1 MIAFITGIS
10 GQDGS
15 YLAKFLL
22 DKNYE
27 VVGLT
32 RSYNPKNLERLR
44 FLNVLDKI
52 KIEECDLTDLSQVM
66 GLLRNYSP
74 DEFYNLAAQSS
85 VSLSF
90 KQPIGTILFNINSVL
105 NVLESIRILNLKTK
119 FYQASSSEIFGHNT
133 LPITENSSYN
143 PISPYGI
150 SKASAHLIVKNYRES
165 YGLFCCSGIL
175 FNHESYLRSSNF
187 FVKKVITES
196 IKIKKGKVDKLKV
209 GNIDIKRDF
218 GWAPEY
224 VKAMNLM
231 MQIDKPSDFIISSG
245 KSVSLREIIEFTF
258 QYLGISKKQ
267 LVIDQDLYRPSDIE
281 DIYGD
286 SSKAKKLLGWDYDY
300 SFFDVLEIMIN
311 QELENEQ

>member
-1 MIAFITGIS
+1 M
-10 GQDGS
+10 
-15 YLAKFLL
+15 
-22 DKNYE
+22 
-27 VVGLT
+27 
-32 RSYNPKNLERLR
+32 
-44 FLNVLDKI
+44 
-52 KIEECDLTDLSQVM
+52 
-66 GLLRNYSP
+66 
-74 DEFYNLAAQSS
+74 
-85 VSLSF
+85 
-90 KQPIGTILFNINSVL
+90 
-105 NVLESIRILNLKTK
+105 
-119 FYQASSSEIFGHNT
+119 
-133 LPITENSSYN
+133 
-143 PISPYGI
+143 
-150 SKASAHLIVKNYRES
+150 
-165 YGLFCCSGIL
+165 
-175 FNHESYLRSSNF
+175 
-187 FVKKVITES
+187 ITES

-286 SSKAKKLLGWDYDY
+286 SSKARKLLGWVYDY

>member
-1 MIAFITGIS
+1 M
-10 GQDGS
+10 
-15 YLAKFLL
+15 
-22 DKNYE
+22 
-27 VVGLT
+27 
-32 RSYNPKNLERLR
+32 
-44 FLNVLDKI
+44 
-52 KIEECDLTDLSQVM
+52 
-66 GLLRNYSP
+66 
-74 DEFYNLAAQSS
+74 
-85 VSLSF
+85 
-90 KQPIGTILFNINSVL
+90 
-105 NVLESIRILNLKTK
+105 
-119 FYQASSSEIFGHNT
+119 
-133 LPITENSSYN
+133 
-143 PISPYGI
+143 
-150 SKASAHLIVKNYRES
+150 
-165 YGLFCCSGIL
+165 
-175 FNHESYLRSSNF
+175 
-187 FVKKVITES
+187 ITES

-231 MQIDKPSDFIISSG
+231 MQIYKPSDFIISSG

-286 SSKAKKLLGWDYDY
+286 SSKARKLLGWDYDY